1 MKIKWLFVLF
11 SNKKK
16 IIKTISL
23 EKYVSI
29 FHSPKARLYSCKSY
43 QINIKYKPGYTIFN
57 VFVRYLFAALNV
69 CQFYT
74 T

>member
-16 IIKTISL
+16 NNKNDQLGEICFDIPFPEGKL
-23 EKYVSI
+23 
-29 FHSPKARLYSCKSY
+29 RLYSCKSY
-43 QINIKYKPGYTIFN
+43 QINIKYKPGYTTFN

-69 CQFYT
+69 CQF
-74 T
+74 

>member
-11 SNKKK
+11 SNKKNNK
-16 IIKTISL
+16 NDQLGEICFD
-23 EKYVSI
+23 
-29 FHSPKARLYSCKSY
+29 FHSPKARLYSCESY
-43 QINIKYKPGYTIFN
+43 QINIKYKPGYTTFN